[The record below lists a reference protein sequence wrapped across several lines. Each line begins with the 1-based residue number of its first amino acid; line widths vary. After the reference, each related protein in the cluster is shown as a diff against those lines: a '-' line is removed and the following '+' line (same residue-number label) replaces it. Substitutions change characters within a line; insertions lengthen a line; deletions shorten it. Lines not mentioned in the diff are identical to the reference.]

1 MTTDHPKT
9 EAYTGDGLEVSL
21 NPRTPEL
28 NKALAKFQCK
38 HHAAG
43 KDGKANYGSY
53 TTLAG
58 GLAASQPATEF
69 GLSHTQTF
77 NYQILPQATSAT
89 TTEHWKVM
97 PVLVTTLRH
106 ESGEQVESHFPFP
119 DLVPNRGNIM
129 QAHGSAITYARR
141 YALLAIYGL
150 AGDDDDAE
158 SSAPLSA
165 KVEQKKGITRTP
177 TAPKQSQFIAPA
189 FKSQV
194 ENDLRSLDE
203 VQRTVVLE
211 RFKREF
217 KISAK
222 EISPNHIT
230 TEAHGNF
237 LAKIIKQTKGEIN
250 VS

>member
-1 MTTDHPKT
+1 MAVATKAPS
-9 EAYTGDGLEVSL
+9 SL
-21 NPRTPEL
+21 AE
-28 NKALAKFQCK
+28 ALAKFQQE

-43 KDGKANYGSY
+43 KDGKANYGFY

-58 GLAASQPATEF
+58 GLNAVQPATHL
-69 GLSHTQTF
+69 GLCHTQTF
-77 NYQILPQATSAT
+77 DSVITNDG
-89 TTEHWKVM
+89 KVIT
-97 PVLVTTLRH
+97 VLVTTLKH
-106 ESGEQVESHFPFP
+106 VGGEEVVSRLPFP
-119 DLVPNRGNIM
+119 ELVPNRGNIM
-129 QAHGSAITYARR
+129 QALGSAVTYARR

-158 SSAPLSA
+158 GSGSTP

-177 TAPKQSQFIAPA
+177 TAPRQSQFIAPA
-189 FKSQV
+189 FKSQI
-194 ENDLRSLDE
+194 ENDLRNLDE

-230 TEAHGNF
+230 TEAHGDF
-237 LAKIIKQTKGEIN
+237 LVKIIKQTKGELN

>member
-1 MTTDHPKT
+1 MAVATKAPS
-9 EAYTGDGLEVSL
+9 SL
-21 NPRTPEL
+21 AE
-28 NKALAKFQCK
+28 ALAKFQQE

-43 KDGKANYGSY
+43 KDGKANYGFY

-58 GLAASQPATEF
+58 GLNAVQPATHL
-69 GLSHTQTF
+69 GLCHTQTF
-77 NYQILPQATSAT
+77 DSVITNDG
-89 TTEHWKVM
+89 KVIT
-97 PVLVTTLRH
+97 VLVTTLKH
-106 ESGEQVESHFPFP
+106 VGGEEVVSRLPFP
-119 DLVPNRGNIM
+119 ELVPNRGNIM
-129 QAHGSAITYARR
+129 QALGSAVTYARR

-158 SSAPLSA
+158 GSGSTP

-177 TAPKQSQFIAPA
+177 TAPRQSQFIAPA
-189 FKSQV
+189 FKSQI
-194 ENDLRSLDE
+194 ENDLRNLDE

-230 TEAHGNF
+230 TEAHGDF

>member
-1 MTTDHPKT
+1 MTTENPKT

-21 NPRTPEL
+21 NPQTPEL
-28 NKALAKFQCK
+28 NKALAKFQQK

-43 KDGKANYGSY
+43 KDGTANYGAY

-58 GLAASQPATEF
+58 GLAASQPATQF

-89 TTEHWKVM
+89 TPDQWKVM

-119 DLVPNRGNIM
+119 ELAPNRGNIM

-150 AGDDDDAE
+150 AGDDDDAD
-158 SSAPLSA
+158 SL
-165 KVEQKKGITRTP
+165 T
-177 TAPKQSQFIAPA
+177 PKQELPEQPVKPVKPSIKQG
-189 FKSQV
+189 KKL
-194 ENDLRSLDE
+194 LRAYEPS
-203 VQRTVVLE
+203 
-211 RFKREF
+211 
-217 KISAK
+217 
-222 EISPNHIT
+222 
-230 TEAHGNF
+230 TEAKTEPVKTDLKAMF
-237 LAKIIKQTKGEIN
+237 LTKLKDPKTDSKKIIAMAEERHKEGKLSKDDLTEIKLS
-250 VS
+250 V

>member
-1 MTTDHPKT
+1 MTTENPKT

-21 NPRTPEL
+21 NPQTPEL
-28 NKALAKFQCK
+28 NKALAKFQQK

-43 KDGKANYGSY
+43 KDGTANYGAY

-58 GLAASQPATEF
+58 GLAASQPATQF

-89 TTEHWKVM
+89 TTDQWKVM

-119 DLVPNRGNIM
+119 ELAPNRGNIM

-150 AGDDDDAE
+150 AGDDDDAD
-158 SSAPLSA
+158 SL
-165 KVEQKKGITRTP
+165 T
-177 TAPKQSQFIAPA
+177 PKQELSNQPVKPVIKETPKTQPV
-189 FKSQV
+189 KS
-194 ENDLRSLDE
+194 DL
-203 VQRTVVLE
+203 
-211 RFKREF
+211 K
-217 KISAK
+217 AM
-222 EISPNHIT
+222 
-230 TEAHGNF
+230 F
-237 LAKIIKQTKGEIN
+237 LTKLKDPKSDSKKIIAMAEQRHKDGKLSKDDLTEIKLAA
-250 VS
+250 

>member
-1 MTTDHPKT
+1 MTTENPKT

-21 NPRTPEL
+21 NPQTPEL
-28 NKALAKFQCK
+28 NKALAKFQQK

-43 KDGKANYGSY
+43 KDGTANYGAY

-58 GLAASQPATEF
+58 GLAASQPATQF

-89 TTEHWKVM
+89 TTDQWKVM

-119 DLVPNRGNIM
+119 ELAPNRGNIM

-150 AGDDDDAE
+150 AGDDDDADTLTPRE
-158 SSAPLSA
+158 EMQKHEPSTEA
-165 KVEQKKGITRTP
+165 KTEPVKTDLKAVFLTRLKGPDCATKADKDKLIEL
-177 TAPKQSQFIAPA
+177 A
-189 FKSQV
+189 
-194 ENDLRSLDE
+194 
-203 VQRTVVLE
+203 VQRHEEGKLSKDDLT
-211 RFKREF
+211 
-217 KISAK
+217 
-222 EISPNHIT
+222 EIK
-230 TEAHGNF
+230 
-237 LAKIIKQTKGEIN
+237 LAA
-250 VS
+250 

>member
-1 MTTDHPKT
+1 MTTDNPKT

-119 DLVPNRGNIM
+119 DLAPNRGNIM

-150 AGDDDDAE
+150 AGDDDDADTLTPKGE
-158 SSAPLSA
+158 SLEKNPPAVKTEPP
-165 KVEQKKGITRTP
+165 KKNDEGEALT
-177 TAPKQSQFIAPA
+177 KQFIAYVKKNPD
-189 FKSQV
+189 KVDSVKTRLSDRYSEGKITEKQR
-194 ENDLRSLDE
+194 DLIL
-203 VQRTVVLE
+203 QAILE
-211 RFKREF
+211 
-217 KISAK
+217 
-222 EISPNHIT
+222 
-230 TEAHGNF
+230 TED
-237 LAKIIKQTKGEIN
+237 K
-250 VS
+250 

>member
-1 MTTDHPKT
+1 MAVATKAPS
-9 EAYTGDGLEVSL
+9 SL
-21 NPRTPEL
+21 AE
-28 NKALAKFQCK
+28 ALAKFQQE

-43 KDGKANYGSY
+43 KDGKANYGFY

-58 GLAASQPATEF
+58 GLNAVQPATHL
-69 GLSHTQTF
+69 GLCHTQTF
-77 NYQILPQATSAT
+77 DSVITNDG
-89 TTEHWKVM
+89 KVIT
-97 PVLVTTLRH
+97 VLVTTLKH
-106 ESGEQVESHFPFP
+106 VGGEEVVSRLPFP
-119 DLVPNRGNIM
+119 ELVPNRGNIM
-129 QAHGSAITYARR
+129 QALGSAVTYARR

-158 SSAPLSA
+158 GSGSAP